1 MVMVLE
7 VLGSHTIFKAHKM
20 RLETIM
26 LLLQYADDCFVL
38 LAGVYQVIVIFHGSE
53 SPMLKT
59 LLHILWSCVYNGVP
73 ISFFQTGEIQGRITI
88 LSAKKLLWNS
98 SFIVFSSC
106 NNSNPPNNKQV
117 SLVLSPPLLFL
128 VSRALMEACGAETPI
143 RMNIKMG
150 ELWQCLN
157 LLLEYI
163 SSFSNK

>member
-1 MVMVLE
+1 MGPE
-7 VLGSHTIFKAHKM
+7 N
-20 RLETIM
+20 IM
-26 LLLQYADDCFVL
+26 LLIQYADDCFVF
-38 LAGVYQVIVIFHGSE
+38 LAGVYQVIVVFNDSE
-53 SPMLKT
+53 TPMLKT
-59 LLHILWSCVYNGVP
+59 LSNILWGCIYNGVP
-73 ISFFQTGEIQGRITI
+73 ISFFQTGEIQGRKTI

-98 SFIVFSSC
+98 SFIVFSSY

-143 RMNIKMG
+143 RKNTKMG
-150 ELWQCLN
+150 EVRRKLWQCLN